1 MTPRTE
7 TQILVADGPIRPGF
21 GGDIRLHCLAV
32 ATSSTAAGED
42 QPAPTGT
49 PGAHARGPLLEAT
62 APMVLE
68 LPGVAGRISSGAD
81 RKSWSLGS
89 IAAALCR
96 RVLAKAL
103 AGPALRLYYRLLA

>member
-7 TQILVADGPIRPGF
+7 TQILVAGGLIRPGF
-21 GGDIRLHCLAV
+21 GGAHPIALIDGRHEQY
-32 ATSSTAAGED
+32 GRWGG
-42 QPAPTGT
+42 PARA

-62 APMVLE
+62 GSMVQE
-68 LPGVAGRISSGAD
+68 PPGVAGPISSGAN
-81 RKSWSLGS
+81 RQSWFLGS

-103 AGPALRLYYRLLA
+103 VGPALRLYYRLLA